1 MTANNNAAGLDGL
14 AAATQQLSNM
24 VRQQATVLSF
34 IDVLMILT
42 ILFAGL
48 AAFAIFMQKPA
59 KLPSGAGG
67 H

>member
-1 MTANNNAAGLDGL
+1 M
-14 AAATQQLSNM
+14 
-24 VRQQATVLSF
+24 LSF

-42 ILFAGL
+42 IMFASL